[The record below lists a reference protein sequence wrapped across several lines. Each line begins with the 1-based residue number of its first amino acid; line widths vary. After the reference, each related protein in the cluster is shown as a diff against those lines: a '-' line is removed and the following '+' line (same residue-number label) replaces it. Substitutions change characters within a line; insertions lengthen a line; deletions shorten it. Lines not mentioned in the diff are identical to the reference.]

1 MGEIMP
7 TESTFLDVLLQVMR
21 LVMADTLFLIACLL
35 LLLPLSKLKPPTF
48 AVMKRNLFGYFNN
61 PTGYVFI
68 CLFVLVGSAFA
79 FWPHE
84 FFNSNLAT
92 LGELNKTFPLV
103 MLLFIPTITMS
114 IWADERRNG
123 TDELLLTIPA
133 TDWDIVLGK
142 YLAVAAS
149 FTASLLFSQI
159 ANFTVLNIL
168 ALGDIDYSHFR

>member
-1 MGEIMP
+1 MGLDFTFQIM
-7 TESTFLDVLLQVMR
+7 SLLI
-21 LVMADTLFLIACLL
+21 ADTVFVVIWLL
-35 LLLPLSKLKPPTF
+35 LLIPLSKIKPATF
-48 AVMKRNLFGYFNN
+48 AVLKRNLVGYFSN

-114 IWADERRNG
+114 IWADERRQG
-123 TDELLLTIPA
+123 TDELLLTIPV

-142 YLAVAAS
+142 YLAVGS
-149 FTASLLFSQI
+149 IFSISLLFSQI
-159 ANFTVLNIL
+159 ANFIVLNIL
-168 ALGDIDYSHFR
+168 ALGDLDFSN

>member
-1 MGEIMP
+1 ML
-7 TESTFLDVLLQVMR
+7 LDVLVQVMR
-21 LVMADTLFLIACLL
+21 LLMADTVFLIICLVL
-35 LLLPLSKLKPPTF
+35 LIPLSKLKPATF

-142 YLAVAAS
+142 YLAVAAI

-168 ALGDIDYSHFR
+168 ALGDIDTGLFARGCLFNL